1 MPMSRIFKVGDSEFV
16 LSPSDIALV
25 DHESRLKEL
34 EDDMAALMRREF
46 RLCQRLSVLEGSEE
60 DSSSSPPSRCHRQ
73 VAGERGT
80 PYPRMSMRTQM
91 ARRTTGPLNEANR
104 EHWVGSGSADHPI
117 MLIPIEDVV
126 VTPASPSSEEDGEY
140 HEAPVA
146 DKGGIMEVSNSELDL
161 AEEKESSN

>member
-1 MPMSRIFKVGDSEFV
+1 MVGDSEQN
-16 LSPSDIALV
+16 SESGSDVPLL
-25 DHESRLKEL
+25 DHESRVKEL
-34 EDDMAALMRREF
+34 EDDVATLMRRGF
-46 RLCQRLSVLEGSEE
+46 RMRQRLAVLEGSEG
-60 DSSSSPPSRCHRQ
+60 DSSPSPSSPRRRRR

-91 ARRTTGPLNEANR
+91 ARRTAGPPNEANCER
-104 EHWVGSGSADHPI
+104 WVGSGSADHPI

-146 DKGGIMEVSNSELDL
+146 GEGGILGGSESELDL